1 VGLLLVSTPPIYV
14 RESSGFEK
22 LAEASPD
29 EKFGV
34 LISCVGESKGPFEE
48 ENSFE
53 GIGRSMP
60 TQSMLPQRSE
70 LETEIS
76 RRSYLLVQVRSGRS
90 RHSLSLRI
98 PLVFSENHKINHLD
112 PARKTRIRS

>member
-34 LISCVGESKGPFEE
+34 LISCVGESKGP
-48 ENSFE
+48 SKKK
-53 GIGRSMP
+53 
-60 TQSMLPQRSE
+60 
-70 LETEIS
+70 
-76 RRSYLLVQVRSGRS
+76 
-90 RHSLSLRI
+90 I
-98 PLVFSENHKINHLD
+98 PSKE
-112 PARKTRIRS
+112 